1 MTASSTPVRR
11 RPQPSITSRDLVPD
25 LGVAAAT
32 VALAAIICA
41 LTVEWTGQKQPA
53 IVFVAMAAALTWWR
67 GLGPGMMAT
76 SLGTP
81 VSTLFVEPWRGAP
94 VGGFGRPLEFVL
106 MFAGSM
112 FICWLIYR
120 VRVEQER
127 VGAAQDRKDQALA
140 LVSHELRQPLST
152 IHLAATMLQEDGCDE
167 TRERASRLILQ
178 SATKLTRV
186 VDDLIDVVRLQG
198 GGLRIDRRVMRLQDA
213 VLAACDM
220 ARALTAQSQQ
230 MLQVDVPHDP
240 PLWVSGDVSRLQ
252 QVFDNLLSNASRYS
266 PEGARIAVSASE
278 ERGRAVIAVRD
289 TGIGISRDMLDR
301 IFDPFVRE
309 SHALDGLGIG
319 LAVARSI
326 VAQHGGTIEVR
337 SDGPGRGSEFLVSL
351 PLVAVPAAVGA
362 HA

>member
-1 MTASSTPVRR
+1 MTASSAPARR
-11 RPQPSITSRDLVPD
+11 RPRPSITNRDLLPD

-41 LTVEWTGQKQPA
+41 FVVPWTGQKQPA
-53 IVFVAMAAALTWWR
+53 IVFVAMAAAVTWWR
-67 GLGPGMMAT
+67 GLGPGMMTTA
-76 SLGTP
+76 LGTP
-81 VSTLFVEPWRGAP
+81 MSAIFVEPWKGPAGA
-94 VGGFGRPLEFVL
+94 GLGRPLEFVL

-120 VRVEQER
+120 VRVEQEH
-127 VGAAQDRKDQALA
+127 VGAAQDRKDHALA
-140 LVSHELRQPLST
+140 LVSHELRQPLAT
-152 IHLAATMLQEDGCDE
+152 VHLAAAMLQTDGSDE
-167 TRERASRLILQ
+167 ARERAARLILQ

-220 ARALTAQSQQ
+220 ARPAAAQARQ
-230 MLQVDVPHDP
+230 MLQVQVPADP

-266 PEGARIAVSASE
+266 PEGAHIIVESVASNGCARIV
-278 ERGRAVIAVRD
+278 VRD

-301 IFDPFVRE
+301 VFDPFVRE

-319 LAVARSI
+319 LAVARNI
-326 VAQHGGTIEVR
+326 VSMHGGTIEVR
-337 SDGPGRGSEFLVSL
+337 SEGPGRGSEFVVSIPMVLVTSQTGI
-351 PLVAVPAAVGA
+351 PA
-362 HA
+362 